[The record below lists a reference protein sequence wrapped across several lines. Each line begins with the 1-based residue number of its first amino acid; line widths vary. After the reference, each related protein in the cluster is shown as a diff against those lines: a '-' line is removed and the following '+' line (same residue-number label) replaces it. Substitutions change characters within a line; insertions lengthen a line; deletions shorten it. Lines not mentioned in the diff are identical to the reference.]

1 MTPSF
6 AWLNGRL
13 LPESEAVLPV
23 LDRAVL
29 YGDSLFETVPIRHGR
44 PFQWQAHLD
53 RLDAGAALTGIVP
66 GLSHAQWTEAL
77 AALLTANHALHGA
90 VRLTVTR
97 GVGRRGYSP
106 RGADSPN
113 RILTWHPAEP
123 VEGLHPGWH
132 LRTSRFRLACGDP
145 LAPAKHGSRLL
156 QVVARAEAEAAGADE
171 ALLLDTNGCIAE
183 ATSGNLFWIDADAV
197 HTPPPD
203 APALPGITAAC
214 LRPLLAAR
222 GLNLRETRA
231 PIDALRQSRG
241 AFLTLSTLGII
252 PILSLDGQPLP
263 IPNLIGQLAEDLLC
277 WMDQDGLFPKNAG

>member
-1 MTPSF
+1 MTSSF

-53 RLDAGAALTGIVP
+53 RLDAGAALTGITS

-77 AALLTANHALHGA
+77 AALLTANNALHGA

-113 RILTWHPAEP
+113 RILTWHPTEP
-123 VEGLHPGWH
+123 IERPHPGWH

-183 ATSGNLFWIDADAV
+183 ATSGNLFWIDANAV

-222 GLNLRETRA
+222 GLDLRETRA

-241 AFLTLSTLGII
+241 AFLTLSTLGIV
-252 PILSLDGQPLP
+252 PMLSLDGQPLP
-263 IPNLIGQLAEDLLC
+263 VPDIVPQLAEDLLR
-277 WMDQDGLFPKNAG
+277 WMDQDETAPT

>member
-1 MTPSF
+1 MTPTF

-29 YGDSLFETVPIRHGR
+29 CGDSLFETVPIRHGR

-53 RLDAGAALTGIVP
+53 RLDAGAALTGITP
-66 GLSHAQWTEAL
+66 GLSRAQWTEAL
-77 AALLTANHALHGA
+77 TALLTANKARHGA

-123 VEGLHPGWH
+123 IERPHPGWH
-132 LRTSRFRLACGDP
+132 LRTSRFRLACDDL

-183 ATSGNLFWIDADAV
+183 ATSGNLFWIDANAV

-222 GLNLRETRA
+222 GLDLRETRA
-231 PIDALRQSRG
+231 PIDALRESRG
-241 AFLTLSTLGII
+241 AFLTLSTLGIV
-252 PILSLDGQPLP
+252 PILSLDGAVLDVPAEVP
-263 IPNLIGQLAEDLLC
+263 QLAEDLLR
-277 WMDQDGLFPKNAG
+277 WMDQHEPTPT

>member
-1 MTPSF
+1 MNPAI

-23 LDRAVL
+23 VDRAIL
-29 YGDSLFETVPIRHGR
+29 YGDSLFETIPIRHGR

-53 RLDAGAALTGIVP
+53 RLDEGAALTGIASGV
-66 GLSHAQWTEAL
+66 SHVQWTEAL
-77 AALLTANHALHGA
+77 QALLTANNALHGA

-106 RGADSPN
+106 RGAHSPN

-123 VEGLHPGWH
+123 VTGPHPGWH
-132 LRTSRFRLACGDP
+132 LRTSRFRLAVGDP
-145 LAPAKHGSRLL
+145 LAHAKHGSRLL
-156 QVVARAEAEAAGADE
+156 QVVARAEAEAAGSDE
-171 ALLLDTNGCIAE
+171 ALLLDTDGFLAE
-183 ATSGNLFWIDADAV
+183 ATSGNVFWIDADAV
-197 HTPPPD
+197 HTPPSD

-222 GLNLRETRA
+222 SLELRETRA
-231 PIDALRQSRG
+231 PIEALRGSRG
-241 AFLTLSTLGII
+241 AFLTLSTLGVV

-263 IPNLIGQLAEDLLC
+263 IPNLIAELAQDLLC
-277 WMDQDGLFPKNAG
+277 WMDQDEPAPT

>member
-1 MTPSF
+1 MNPPI

-29 YGDSLFETVPIRHGR
+29 YGDSLFETIPIRNGR
-44 PFQWQAHLD
+44 PFQWLAHLD

-66 GLSHAQWTEAL
+66 GVSHAQWTEAL
-77 AALLTANHALHGA
+77 HALLTANHARHGA

-106 RGADSPN
+106 RGANSPN
-113 RILTWHPAEP
+113 RILTWHPTEP
-123 VEGLHPGWH
+123 ATAPHPGWH
-132 LRTSRFRLACGDP
+132 LRTSRFRLAAADP
-145 LAPAKHGSRLL
+145 LANAKHGSRLL

-171 ALLLDTNGCIAE
+171 ALLLDNDGCLAE
-183 ATSGNLFWIDADAV
+183 ATSGNLFWLDADAV

-222 GLNLRETRA
+222 GLDLRETRA

-241 AFLTLSTLGII
+241 AFLTLSTLGIV
-252 PILSLDGQPLP
+252 PILSFDGVALDVPAQVT
-263 IPNLIGQLAEDLLC
+263 QLAEDLLR
-277 WMDQDGLFPKNAG
+277 WMDQDEPAPT

>member
-1 MTPSF
+1 MTPSI

-53 RLDAGAALTGIVP
+53 RLDAGAALTGINP

-77 AALLTANHALHGA
+77 RALLAANNALHGA
-90 VRLTVTR
+90 VRLAVTR

-123 VEGLHPGWH
+123 IERPHPGWH

-183 ATSGNLFWIDADAV
+183 ATSGNLFWIDANAV

-222 GLNLRETRA
+222 GLDLRETRA

-241 AFLTLSTLGII
+241 AFLTLSTLGIV
-252 PILSLDGQPLP
+252 PILSLDGVALDVPAEVS
-263 IPNLIGQLAEDLLC
+263 QLAEDLLR
-277 WMDQDGLFPKNAG
+277 WMDQDGLFPKNTG